1 MIRRPI
7 YDSSAV
13 SRHLNLPLSSF
24 SNFLFS
30 TSSRSYED
38 ETQEPVV
45 SNRNPK
51 SSIGSP
57 TRVQK
62 LIASQ
67 SDPLLA
73 KEIFDYAS
81 QQPNFRHSQSS
92 HFVLILKLGR
102 SRYFNLIDDVLA
114 KHRASGYLVT
124 GELFTYLIK
133 IYAEAK
139 LPDKAFTTFYKMLE
153 FNFTPQPK
161 HLNRILEVLVS
172 HRGYLQRAFELFKSA
187 RLHGVMANTRTY
199 NILMQAF
206 CLNDDLSIA
215 YQLFGKMLERDV
227 VPDVESYRILIQGF
241 CRKGQANGAME
252 LLEDMLNKGF
262 VPDRTLIG
270 GLCDQGMFDEG
281 KKYLQEMIS
290 KGFSPHFSV
299 SNCLVKG
306 FCSFG
311 KVKDACD
318 VIELVMKNKEAL
330 HLDTWEMIIPIICKE
345 DESEKIRMFLEDAM
359 KVEIS
364 GDTRLVDA
372 EKGGVYRLLFLR
384 NCRESSINLSMA
396 VTRQPELDQ
405 DDTAVESVDF
415 STVKFGTPEA
425 LEYVRSL
432 TDVGAMTRLLHE
444 CIAYQRSLDSDLDT
458 LLSQRTELDRN
469 LAQLQGS
476 ADILDIVKADADHM
490 FGNVR
495 STCDLADQVSGK
507 VRELDLAQSRVNVTL
522 SRIDA
527 IVERGNCIEGVKTA
541 LDSEDYESAATFVQ
555 RFLQIDSQYK
565 DSGSDQ
571 REQLL
576 ASKKQLEGIVKKKLL
591 SAIDQRDHPTILRFV
606 RLYSPLGMEE
616 EGLQLYVGYL
626 KKVIAMRGRMEYE
639 NVVELMEQ
647 GLGQVNFVGCLTNL
661 FKDIVMAIE
670 ENDEILRGLCGED
683 GVVYAICELQEECDS
698 RGSLILKKYM
708 EFRKLARLASDIN
721 NSPNLN
727 LLAGGASE
735 GPDPREVEMYVEEIL
750 SLMQLG
756 EDYTEFM
763 VSKIKSLTSVDPELL
778 PRATKAFRNGSFS
791 KVIQDV
797 TGFYVILEG
806 FFMVENVRK
815 ATRIDEH
822 VPDSLTT
829 SMVDDVFYVLQSCLR
844 RAISTSNISSVIAV
858 LSNAGSLLG
867 NDYHEALQQ
876 KIREPNLGARLFLGG
891 IGVENTGTE
900 IATALNNMDVSC
912 EYILKLKH
920 EIEEQCTE
928 VFPAPADRE
937 RIKSCLSELG
947 ELSNTFKQLLNSGM
961 EQLVATVT
969 PRVRP
974 VLDTVA
980 TISYEL
986 TETEYAE
993 NEVNDP
999 WVQRLLHSVETNAAW
1014 LQPLMTSNNYDS
1026 FLHLIIDFIVKRLEV
1041 IMMQKR
1047 FSQLGGLQLDRDT
1060 RALVSHFSGMTQRT
1074 VRDKFAR
1081 LTQMATIL
1089 NLEKVSEILDFW
1101 GENSGPMTWRLTP
1114 AEVRRVLGLRVEF
1127 KPESIAALKL

>member
-1 MIRRPI
+1 MPSTPIR
-7 YDSSAV
+7 S
-13 SRHLNLPLSSF
+13 
-24 SNFLFS
+24 
-30 TSSRSYED
+30 
-38 ETQEPVV
+38 
-45 SNRNPK
+45 
-51 SSIGSP
+51 
-57 TRVQK
+57 
-62 LIASQ
+62 
-67 SDPLLA
+67 
-73 KEIFDYAS
+73 
-81 QQPNFRHSQSS
+81 
-92 HFVLILKLGR
+92 
-102 SRYFNLIDDVLA
+102 
-114 KHRASGYLVT
+114 
-124 GELFTYLIK
+124 
-133 IYAEAK
+133 
-139 LPDKAFTTFYKMLE
+139 
-153 FNFTPQPK
+153 
-161 HLNRILEVLVS
+161 
-172 HRGYLQRAFELFKSA
+172 
-187 RLHGVMANTRTY
+187 
-199 NILMQAF
+199 
-206 CLNDDLSIA
+206 
-215 YQLFGKMLERDV
+215 
-227 VPDVESYRILIQGF
+227 
-241 CRKGQANGAME
+241 
-252 LLEDMLNKGF
+252 
-262 VPDRTLIG
+262 
-270 GLCDQGMFDEG
+270 
-281 KKYLQEMIS
+281 
-290 KGFSPHFSV
+290 
-299 SNCLVKG
+299 
-306 FCSFG
+306 
-311 KVKDACD
+311 
-318 VIELVMKNKEAL
+318 
-330 HLDTWEMIIPIICKE
+330 
-345 DESEKIRMFLEDAM
+345 
-359 KVEIS
+359 
-364 GDTRLVDA
+364 
-372 EKGGVYRLLFLR
+372 
-384 NCRESSINLSMA
+384 A

-405 DDTAVESVDF
+405 DDAAVESENS

-444 CIAYQRSLDSDLDT
+444 CIAYQRYLDSDLDT

-469 LAQLQGS
+469 LVELQGS
-476 ADILDIVKADADHM
+476 AKILDIVKGDADHM
-490 FGNVR
+490 FENVR

-527 IVERGNCIEGVKTA
+527 IVERGTCIEGVKTA
-541 LDSEDYESAATFVQ
+541 LESEDYESAAKFVK
-555 RFLQIDSQYK
+555 RFLQIDSQFK

-721 NSPNLN
+721 NSLNLN
-727 LLAGGASE
+727 LLSGGASE
-735 GPDPREVEMYVEEIL
+735 GPDPKEVELYVEEIL

-815 ATRIDEH
+815 AIRIDEH

-920 EIEEQCTE
+920 EVDEQCTE
-928 VFPAPADRE
+928 V
-937 RIKSCLSELG
+937 S
-947 ELSNTFKQLLNSGM
+947 TH
-961 EQLVATVT
+961 T
-969 PRVRP
+969 P
-974 VLDTVA
+974 D
-980 TISYEL
+980 
-986 TETEYAE
+986 
-993 NEVNDP
+993 
-999 WVQRLLHSVETNAAW
+999 
-1014 LQPLMTSNNYDS
+1014 
-1026 FLHLIIDFIVKRLEV
+1026 
-1041 IMMQKR
+1041 
-1047 FSQLGGLQLDRDT
+1047 
-1060 RALVSHFSGMTQRT
+1060 
-1074 VRDKFAR
+1074 
-1081 LTQMATIL
+1081 IL
-1089 NLEKVSEILDFW
+1089 
-1101 GENSGPMTWRLTP
+1101 
-1114 AEVRRVLGLRVEF
+1114 
-1127 KPESIAALKL
+1127 